1 MFFLDVQG
9 TLISDADKS
18 LIYGAKELIDFL
30 NTKNIPYVVITNN
43 TKKIDFL
50 ERLRQKGLAIKEDAY
65 IDPFSV
71 LGYILRPCK
80 VAAFGAEEFIQS
92 LEKLG
97 FEMDFENPM
106 AVLVASYDDFKFQ
119 DFALMM
125 EYAKEGVQFIAMHES
140 SIYKKE
146 SRLYPGVG
154 SIMAMLQNAIDF
166 KYQVVG
172 KPSTAFYKEAL
183 RLLRNYNKN
192 ADFEDIKIISDDLKG
207 DLVQAKELGMKTLL
221 VLSGKISDTK
231 GLDTGMVDKIYPSVL
246 EILKDLKCQ
255 I

>member
-146 SRLYPGVG
+146 GRLYPGVG

-221 VLSGKISDTK
+221 VLSGKVSDTK

>member
-9 TLISDADKS
+9 TLISDTDKS

-50 ERLRQKGLAIKEDAY
+50 ERLRQKGLAIKEGAY

-146 SRLYPGVG
+146 GRLYPGVG

>member
-9 TLISDADKS
+9 TLISDTDKS

-80 VAAFGAEEFIQS
+80 VAAFGAEEFVQS

-106 AVLVASYDDFKFQ
+106 AVLIASYDDFKFQ

-146 SRLYPGVG
+146 GRLYPGVG

-221 VLSGKISDTK
+221 VLSGKISDAK

>member
-43 TKKIDFL
+43 TKKINFL
-50 ERLRQKGLAIKEDAY
+50 ERLRQKGLAIKEGAY

-146 SRLYPGVG
+146 GRLYPGVG

>member
-30 NTKNIPYVVITNN
+30 NIKNIPYVVITNN

-50 ERLRQKGLAIKEDAY
+50 ERLRQKGLAIKEGAY

-71 LGYILRPCK
+71 LRYILRPCK

-92 LEKLG
+92 LEELD

-146 SRLYPGVG
+146 GRLYPGVG

-231 GLDTGMVDKIYPSVL
+231 GFDTGMVDKIYPSVL

>member
-1 MFFLDVQG
+1 MDVQG

-30 NTKNIPYVVITNN
+30 NIKNIPYVVITNN

-50 ERLRQKGLAIKEDAY
+50 ERLRQKGLAIKEGAY

-71 LGYILRPCK
+71 LRYILRPCK

-92 LEKLG
+92 LEELG

-146 SRLYPGVG
+146 GRLYPGVG

-231 GLDTGMVDKIYPSVL
+231 GFDTGMVDKIYPSVL

>member
-50 ERLRQKGLAIKEDAY
+50 ERLRQKGLAIKEGAY

-80 VAAFGAEEFIQS
+80 VAAFGAEEFVQS

-106 AVLVASYDDFKFQ
+106 AVLIASYDDFKFQ

-146 SRLYPGVG
+146 GRLYPGVG

>member
-50 ERLRQKGLAIKEDAY
+50 ERLRQKGLAIKEGAY

-146 SRLYPGVG
+146 GRLYPGVG

-172 KPSTAFYKEAL
+172 KPSAAFYKEAL

-231 GLDTGMVDKIYPSVL
+231 GLDTGTMDKIYPSVL

>member
-50 ERLRQKGLAIKEDAY
+50 ERLRQKGLAIKEGAY

-106 AVLVASYDDFKFQ
+106 AMLIASYDDFKFQ

-146 SRLYPGVG
+146 GRLYPGVG

-231 GLDTGMVDKIYPSVL
+231 GLDMGMVDKIYPSVL

>member
-30 NTKNIPYVVITNN
+30 NIKNIPYVVITNN

-50 ERLRQKGLAIKEDAY
+50 ERLRQKGLAIKEGAY

-71 LGYILRPCK
+71 LRYILRPCK

-92 LEKLG
+92 LEELG

-146 SRLYPGVG
+146 GRLYPGVG

-172 KPSTAFYKEAL
+172 KPSIAFYKEAL

-231 GLDTGMVDKIYPSVL
+231 GFDTGMVDKIYPSVL

>member
-43 TKKIDFL
+43 TKKINFL
-50 ERLRQKGLAIKEDAY
+50 EKLRQKGLAIKEDAY

-80 VAAFGAEEFIQS
+80 VAAFGAEEFVQS

-106 AVLVASYDDFKFQ
+106 AVLIASYDDFKFQ

-146 SRLYPGVG
+146 GRLYPGVG

>member
-50 ERLRQKGLAIKEDAY
+50 ERLRQKGLAIKENAY

-146 SRLYPGVG
+146 GRLYPGVG

-172 KPSTAFYKEAL
+172 KPSAAFYKEAL

>member
-50 ERLRQKGLAIKEDAY
+50 ERLRQKGLAIKEGAY

-146 SRLYPGVG
+146 GRLYPGVG
-154 SIMAMLQNAIDF
+154 SIMAMLQNAINF

>member
-106 AVLVASYDDFKFQ
+106 AVLIASYDDFKFQ

-146 SRLYPGVG
+146 GRLYPGVG

-183 RLLRNYNKN
+183 RLLRSYNKN

-207 DLVQAKELGMKTLL
+207 DLVQAKELGIKTLL

>member
-50 ERLRQKGLAIKEDAY
+50 ERLRQKGLAIKEGAY

-106 AVLVASYDDFKFQ
+106 AVLIASYDDFKFQ

-125 EYAKEGVQFIAMHES
+125 EYAKEGVHFIAMHES

-146 SRLYPGVG
+146 GRLYPGVG

>member
-50 ERLRQKGLAIKEDAY
+50 ERLRQKGLAIKEGAY

-80 VAAFGAEEFIQS
+80 IAAFGAEEFIQS

-146 SRLYPGVG
+146 GRLYPGVG

>member
-80 VAAFGAEEFIQS
+80 VAAFGADEFIQS

-106 AVLVASYDDFKFQ
+106 AVLIASYDDFKFQ

-146 SRLYPGVG
+146 GRLYPGVG

>member
-30 NTKNIPYVVITNN
+30 NIKNIPYVVITNN

-50 ERLRQKGLAIKEDAY
+50 ERLRQKGLAIKEGAY

-71 LGYILRPCK
+71 LRYILRPCK

-92 LEKLG
+92 LEELG

-146 SRLYPGVG
+146 GRLYPGVG

-231 GLDTGMVDKIYPSVL
+231 GFDTGMVDKIYPSVL

>member
-97 FEMDFENPM
+97 FELDFENPM

-146 SRLYPGVG
+146 GRLYPGVG

>member
-146 SRLYPGVG
+146 DRLYPGVG

>member
-9 TLISDADKS
+9 TLISDHDKS
-18 LIYGAKELIDFL
+18 LIHGAKELIDFL
-30 NTKNIPYVVITNN
+30 NAKNLPYLIITNN
-43 TKKIDFL
+43 TKKLDFL
-50 ERLRQKGLAIKEDAY
+50 EKLQQKGLAIKENAY

-71 LGYILRPCK
+71 LKHLLRPCK
-80 VAAFGAEEFIQS
+80 VAAFGADEFVKS
-92 LEKLG
+92 LENLG
-97 FEMDFENPM
+97 FELDFVNPS
-106 AVLVASYDDFKFQ
+106 AVLVASYDDFKFK
-119 DFALMM
+119 DFATMIELARR
-125 EYAKEGVQFIAMHES
+125 EVRFIAMHES
-140 SIYKKE
+140 SIYKKDG
-146 SRLYPGVG
+146 RLYPGVG

-172 KPSTAFYKEAL
+172 KPSPAFYKEAL

-231 GLDTGMVDKIYPSVL
+231 GFDTGMVDKIYPSVL

>member
-30 NTKNIPYVVITNN
+30 NIKNIPYVVITNN

-50 ERLRQKGLAIKEDAY
+50 ERLRQKGLAIKEGAY

-71 LGYILRPCK
+71 LRYILRPCK

-92 LEKLG
+92 LEELG

-106 AVLVASYDDFKFQ
+106 AVLVASCDDFKFQ

-146 SRLYPGVG
+146 GRLYPGVG

-231 GLDTGMVDKIYPSVL
+231 GFDTGMVDKIYPSVL

>member
-30 NTKNIPYVVITNN
+30 NIKNIPYVVITNN

-50 ERLRQKGLAIKEDAY
+50 ERLRQKGLAIKEGAY

-71 LGYILRPCK
+71 LRYILRPCK

-92 LEKLG
+92 LEELG

-140 SIYKKE
+140 SIYKKDG
-146 SRLYPGVG
+146 RLYPGVG

-231 GLDTGMVDKIYPSVL
+231 GFDTGMVDKIYPSVL

>member
-80 VAAFGAEEFIQS
+80 VAAFGAEEFVQS

-106 AVLVASYDDFKFQ
+106 AVLIASYDDFKFQ

-125 EYAKEGVQFIAMHES
+125 EYAKEGVRFIAMHES

-146 SRLYPGVG
+146 GRLYPGVG

-192 ADFEDIKIISDDLKG
+192 ADFEDVKIISDDLKG